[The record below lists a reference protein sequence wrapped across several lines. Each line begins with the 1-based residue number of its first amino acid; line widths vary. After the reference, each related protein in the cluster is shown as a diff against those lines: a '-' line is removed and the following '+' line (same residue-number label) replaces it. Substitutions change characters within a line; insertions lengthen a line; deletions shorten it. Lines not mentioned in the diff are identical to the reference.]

1 MLAQRRRRIGVVHQD
16 CRFIDHLSVAEN
28 ILLPVTV
35 SGGNIE
41 RARSDMNDLL
51 GWVGLNALADHR
63 PPELSGGERQRIGF
77 ARLFYHAPPFAVLD
91 EATSAINPDEE
102 GSLYRAVIEQGT
114 TVVSIAH
121 RLELRNCHTLELKL
135 LGDGEGGWELHE
147 RAGGKWA
154 LKTRSAE

>member
-1 MLAQRRRRIGVVHQD
+1 VADEDERVKRCLRQAGLGKFVDGGVPGVSLD
-16 CRFIDHLSVAEN
+16 TRHLEW
-28 ILLPVTV
+28 
-35 SGGNIE
+35 
-41 RARSDMNDLL
+41 ND
-51 GWVGLNALADHR
+51 V
-63 PPELSGGERQRIGF
+63 LSGGERQRIGF
-77 ARLFYHAPPFAVLD
+77 ARLFYHSPPFAILD

-102 GSLYRAVIEQGT
+102 GQLYERVIEQGT